1 MVCRKRSCYDTR
13 NCFIDSLAS
22 RRHSSQFVT
31 WPISIFQP
39 DTEKNLPVPR
49 NRRRSLTT
57 PTRRPTDRPTD
68 ASSHPG
74 PPAAAGGAAGPAPLP
89 ALPGPAVPPQRP
101 RAPAKAAGP
110 ARPASGLRQRELQAS
125 AAAAGGRAGPGRA
138 AEAGAGL
145 RAFSAG
151 LRRPQPRPRS
161 ARPPSGAS
169 RPALGPPGQ
178 PPTPAPGTLLVLPS
192 REGLPG
198 PSASGQDPSR
208 GRTRDVGSARL

>member
-68 ASSHPG
+68 RRLL
-74 PPAAAGGAAGPAPLP
+74 PP
-89 ALPGPAVPPQRP
+89 
-101 RAPAKAAGP
+101 
-110 ARPASGLRQRELQAS
+110 RPASRRRRSRRSRS
-125 AAAAGGRAGPGRA
+125 AACP
-138 AEAGAGL
+138 
-145 RAFSAG
+145 
-151 LRRPQPRPRS
+151 PRPRS
-161 ARPPSGAS
+161 SPSAAAGPGEGRGSGPACERPSPEG
-169 RPALGPPGQ
+169 
-178 PPTPAPGTLLVLPS
+178 APGK
-192 REGLPG
+192 
-198 PSASGQDPSR
+198 R
-208 GRTRDVGSARL
+208 GRRRRAGRPRPGR